1 MKHKIQYYALSWKN
15 DEILT
20 IKRTDRSSCSL
31 REKLI
36 NRRQIRKHVITMS
49 KQILTFLYFY
59 ILNIND
65 IFYNCFMSEN

>member
-31 REKLI
+31 VLRHKAVIKYVI
-36 NRRQIRKHVITMS
+36 NVQYVEI
-49 KQILTFLYFY
+49 
-59 ILNIND
+59 
-65 IFYNCFMSEN
+65 